1 MKYIKLTLI
10 AILSIGLLTA
20 VLPISNTET
29 VVKTSNHDI
38 KEVKVELSSVFNK
51 KDKASVPENG

>member
-1 MKYIKLTLI
+1 MKTFKITLLG
-10 AILSIGLLTA
+10 ILAVGLLTA
-20 VLPISNTET
+20 VLPTSNTET
-29 VVKTSNHDI
+29 VVETSNHDI